1 MRNIIVW
8 LRVLGVSLAVLLPG
22 CGGDEGRPWVYL
34 DEGDDYDPATS
45 PRFVLVAPGTSVQ
58 GAPDELE
65 TDPWLKPAH
74 PVTITRPLWVMT
86 TEVTQGEWRALMG
99 AQLDGVLPCGDQ
111 CAQDFVNFFEAA
123 DYANRLSANEGRQQ
137 CYDLSKCPVIPLAV
151 TFPSSVINRRAPQC
165 TVIPSAVEGCTG
177 YRLPTNAEWEYVAT
191 AGGRHRYTPG
201 CDSIACGEAWR
212 DYIYYDRFPPTFG
225 DAASG
230 TSTLPQPQPTYP
242 VGTIYPPNAWGF
254 WGFADNVS
262 EITVDDWR
270 TYTAEPEVDPVGPRS
285 SFFCSRGDNVSVRN
299 EWLPWDTQCIRYD
312 GFFRYV
318 GFRLVRTATAEE
330 WATEPHVGGTP

>member
-1 MRNIIVW
+1 
-8 LRVLGVSLAVLLPG
+8 
-22 CGGDEGRPWVYL
+22 
-34 DEGDDYDPATS
+34 
-45 PRFVLVAPGTSVQ
+45 VLVAPGTSVQ

-137 CYDLSKCPVIPLAV
+137 CYDLSKCPVIPV
-151 TFPSSVINRRAPQC
+151 SITFPSSVMDRRLPQC

-262 EITVDDWR
+262 EITGDDWR

-285 SFFCSRGDNVSVRN
+285 SFFCTRGDNVSVRN
-299 EWLPWDTQCIRYD
+299 EWLPWDTACIGYN

-318 GFRLVRTATAEE
+318 GFRLVRTATEEE

>member
-74 PVTITRPLWVMT
+74 PVTLTRPLWVMT
-86 TEVTQGEWRALMG
+86 TEVTRGEWRDLMG
-99 AQLDGVLPCGDQ
+99 GDLVGWMPCGDD
-111 CAQDFVNFFEAA
+111 CALDIVNFSDAVAF
-123 DYANRLSANEGRQQ
+123 ANRLSEREGREA
-137 CYDLSKCPVIPLAV
+137 CYDLSQCPYQEMAIYTSEGSFTRFQNFCLVSI
-151 TFPSSVINRRAPQC
+151 APKPDC
-165 TVIPSAVEGCTG
+165 NG

-212 DYIYYDRFPPTFG
+212 DYIYYERFPPTYVDG
-225 DAASG
+225 ASG
-230 TSTLPQPQPTYP
+230 MSTIPQPQPTYP
-242 VGTIYPPNAWGF
+242 VGTIYPPNAWGL

-262 EITVDDWR
+262 EITADDWR
-270 TYTAEPEVDPVGPRS
+270 TYTAEPQVDPVGPLS
-285 SFFCSRGDNVSVRN
+285 TFYCSRGDNVFVRN
-299 EWLPWDTQCIRYD
+299 EWLPWDVKCVSSDSFPY
-312 GFFRYV
+312 YY
-318 GFRLVRTATAEE
+318 GFRLVRTATEEE
-330 WATEPHVGGTP
+330 WATQPHVGGTP